1 MATFNRI
8 GVLAHPLRPQTAP
21 IADEIAAYLQA
32 RGVEAWHDAQLDDA
46 QVRARGKQRYG
57 DCHRRRWFDAARG
70 AGIVL
75 VWRTGAGR

>member
-32 RGVEAWHDAQLDDA
+32 RGVEAWHDAQWDDA
-46 QVRARGKQRYG
+46 QVRARVESSDMVIAIGG
-57 DCHRRRWFDAARG
+57 DGSMLRAAR
-70 AGIVL
+70 VSS
-75 VWRTGAGR
+75 